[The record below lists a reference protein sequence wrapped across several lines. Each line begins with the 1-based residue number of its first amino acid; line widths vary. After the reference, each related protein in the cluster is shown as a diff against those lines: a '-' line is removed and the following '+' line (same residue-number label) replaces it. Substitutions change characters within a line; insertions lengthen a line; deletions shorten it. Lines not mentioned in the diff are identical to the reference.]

1 MAMQDI
7 GNLLATS
14 FLKRH
19 GIEQSVTATMIVQRA
34 NAILAELIVNSPLKN
49 DVYVI
54 SYKNDELVVACRHAA
69 ASHAVQG
76 LLPQLRQAIQQDF
89 PNKSFL
95 ALRTRLSGQEWYN
108 DASLE
113 PGN

>member
-1 MAMQDI
+1 MQGI
-7 GNLLATS
+7 GSLLATS

-34 NAILAELIVNSPLKN
+34 NAILAGLIVDSPLKN
-49 DVYVI
+49 DVYII

-69 ASHAVQG
+69 ASHGVQQ
-76 LLPQLRQAIQQDF
+76 LLPQLRAAIQQDF

-95 ALRTRLSGQEWYN
+95 AMRTRLSGQEWYN
-108 DASLE
+108 NIALE
-113 PGN
+113 SGL